1 MIKHIVCFK
10 FKNEVNQNS
19 IFQISE
25 LFFSLVVK
33 IPEILNMEGGENN
46 SPEGLNKEFSH
57 CFIISFKNEDA
68 RRNYLPHPEHKKF
81 VNVIKPL
88 IEDVF
93 VIDFDSQ

>member
-25 LFFSLVVK
+25 LFFSLVDK
-33 IPEILNMEGGENN
+33 IPGILNIEGGQNN
-46 SPEGLNKEFSH
+46 SPEGLNKQFSH

-81 VNVIKPL
+81 VNLLKPL